1 MLHPL
6 RWRRPVRR
14 EFSAAAA
21 ALTLAAALSGC
32 QAPPPEQNA
41 AALSALSPAHGCTA
55 SLPTFGRFPGGPDAT
70 FDTYLPPDGR
80 IAMANDG
87 GWCTIAF
94 THNWRGGT
102 LELVSPLSVRV
113 PPAHGEAMVGSVGT
127 TMRIAYR
134 PAPGYVGPDRFSVHM
149 AGPDPWNIPVRVVV
163 TR

>member
-1 MLHPL
+1 MAPPPRRRLS
-6 RWRRPVRR
+6 WRRSLPG
-14 EFSAAAA
+14 AAAPLA
-21 ALTLAAALSGC
+21 LAAALSGC

-41 AALSALSPAHGCTA
+41 AALSALSPAHACTA
-55 SLPTFGRFPGGPDAT
+55 SLPTFGRFPGGPNAT

-80 IAMANDG
+80 IAMTNDG

-113 PPAHGEAMVGSVGT
+113 PPAHGQAMVGTIGT

-134 PAPGYVGPDRFSVHM
+134 PAPGYVGPDRFTVFM
-149 AGPDPWNIPVRVVV
+149 AGPEPWNIPVQVNVR
-163 TR
+163 R